1 MMGFF
6 DSLST
11 RIPLAVIGGILYG
24 LLTYYLL
31 SFIGV
36 SSAPAASAGFFVF
49 LLYLGS
55 RFLLLFSG
63 FSNPYYSK
71 GRKHGLEQKV
81 EGNPFYQTS
90 QWVGTFYHYHDLAL
104 FAFLIL
110 VAGFFLIT
118 LIVDLSSHQ
127 HIGNTLQNL
136 WNSFSFLP
144 E

>member
-1 MMGFF
+1 MHGFL

-31 SFIGV
+31 SFIDI
-36 SSAPAASAGFFVF
+36 SSIPATSAGFFVF

-63 FSNPYYSK
+63 LSTPYYSK
-71 GRKHGLEQKV
+71 GRKHGLEQKG

-110 VAGFFLIT
+110 IAIAFLIT
-118 LIVDLSSHQ
+118 LIVDLSGHQ
-127 HIGNTLQNL
+127 RIGDTIRNL
-136 WNSFSFLP
+136 WNSLF
-144 E
+144 